1 MDQIVFSPNSQ
12 DLSALVASRLCHDL
26 GNPLGAVSNGVEL
39 LQMSGMANSPEM
51 ALIADALRDTEA
63 RLRFF
68 RIAYGA
74 ARPDQHISER
84 EARNIL
90 SQMYS
95 AGRLTVDWLLTGDLP
110 RHHVKSAFL
119 MIACAEAALPMG
131 GHITIAQP
139 ERGTV
144 TVSADGPRILHDL
157 SGLAWLGGAS
167 HSTPSPREVQFLML
181 LKEAAEIGAEISLS
195 LSDTRVQISL
205 QGSRL

>member
-51 ALIADALRDTEA
+51 ALIADALRDTDA

-74 ARPDQHISER
+74 ARPDRHISER

-90 SQMYS
+90 SQMCG

-119 MIACAEAALPMG
+119 TIACAEAALPVG

-139 ERGTV
+139 EHGTLIV
-144 TVSADGPRILHDL
+144 GADGPRILHDL

-167 HSTPSPREVQFLML
+167 HSTPSPRGVQFLML
-181 LKEAAEIGAEISLS
+181 LKEAADIGAEISLS

>member
-90 SQMYS
+90 SQMYG

-131 GHITIAQP
+131 GGISQ
-139 ERGTV
+139 
-144 TVSADGPRILHDL
+144 
-157 SGLAWLGGAS
+157 S
-167 HSTPSPREVQFLML
+167 HSQS
-181 LKEAAEIGAEISLS
+181 AA
-195 LSDTRVQISL
+195 RL
-205 QGSRL
+205 QSALTGHGSCATYQVWHGSAGPVTAPQARARCNS

>member
-68 RIAYGA
+68 RIAYGV

-119 MIACAEAALPMG
+119 MIACAEAALPRG
-131 GHITIAQP
+131 GISQ
-139 ERGTV
+139 
-144 TVSADGPRILHDL
+144 
-157 SGLAWLGGAS
+157 S
-167 HSTPSPREVQFLML
+167 HSPS
-181 LKEAAEIGAEISLS
+181 AA
-195 LSDTRVQISL
+195 QL
-205 QGSRL
+205 QSAQTGHGSCTTCQVWHGSAGPVTAPQARARCNS

>member
-74 ARPDQHISER
+74 ARPEQPISER

-90 SQMYS
+90 SQMYG

-131 GHITIAQP
+131 GAYHNRTA
-139 ERGTV
+139 R
-144 TVSADGPRILHDL
+144 ARH
-157 SGLAWLGGAS
+157 AY
-167 HSTPSPREVQFLML
+167 
-181 LKEAAEIGAEISLS
+181 
-195 LSDTRVQISL
+195 
-205 QGSRL
+205 SRR

>member
-39 LQMSGMANSPEM
+39 LQMSGMANSREM

-74 ARPDQHISER
+74 ARPDQHISES

-95 AGRLTVDWLLTGDLP
+95 AGRQTVDWLLTGDLP

-139 ERGTV
+139 ERGTL
-144 TVSADGPRILHDL
+144 TVGADGPRILHDL

-181 LKEAAEIGAEISLS
+181 LKEAADIGAEISLS

-205 QGSRL
+205 QGSQL

>member
-1 MDQIVFSPNSQ
+1 M
-12 DLSALVASRLCHDL
+12 SALVASRLCHDL

-74 ARPDQHISER
+74 ARPDQHISGR

-90 SQMYS
+90 SQMYG
-95 AGRLTVDWLLTGDLP
+95 AGRLTVDWLLKGDLP

-131 GHITIAQP
+131 GHITIAKP
-139 ERGTV
+139 ERGTL
-144 TVSADGPRILHDL
+144 TVGADGPRILRDL

-167 HSTPSPREVQFLML
+167 HSTPSPREVQFLIL
-181 LKEAAEIGAEISLS
+181 LKEAADIGAEISLS

>member
-90 SQMYS
+90 SQMYG
-95 AGRLTVDWLLTGDLP
+95 AGRITVDWLLTGDLP

-131 GHITIAQP
+131 GGISQ
-139 ERGTV
+139 
-144 TVSADGPRILHDL
+144 
-157 SGLAWLGGAS
+157 S
-167 HSTPSPREVQFLML
+167 HSQS
-181 LKEAAEIGAEISLS
+181 AA
-195 LSDTRVQISL
+195 RL
-205 QGSRL
+205 QSALTGHGSCATYQVWHGSAGPVTAPQARARCNS

>member
-1 MDQIVFSPNSQ
+1 
-12 DLSALVASRLCHDL
+12 
-26 GNPLGAVSNGVEL
+26 
-39 LQMSGMANSPEM
+39 MSGMANSPEM

-90 SQMYS
+90 SQMYG
-95 AGRLTVDWLLTGDLP
+95 AGRLTVDWLLTRDLP

-119 MIACAEAALPMG
+119 MIACAEAALPME
-131 GHITIAQP
+131 GHITISQP
-139 ERGTV
+139 ERGTL
-144 TVSADGPRILHDL
+144 TVGADGPWILHDL

-181 LKEAAEIGAEISLS
+181 LKEAADIGAEISLS

-205 QGSRL
+205 QGARL

>member
-39 LQMSGMANSPEM
+39 LQISGMANSPEM

-63 RLRFF
+63 QLRFF

-90 SQMYS
+90 SQMYG
-95 AGRLTVDWLLTGDLP
+95 AGRLTVDWLLMGDLP

-119 MIACAEAALPMG
+119 IIACAEAALPMG

-139 ERGTV
+139 ERGTL
-144 TVSADGPRILHDL
+144 TVGADGPRILHDL
-157 SGLAWLGGAS
+157 SDLAWLGGAS

-181 LKEAAEIGAEISLS
+181 LKEAADIGAEISLI

>member
-12 DLSALVASRLCHDL
+12 NLSALVASRLCHDL

-74 ARPDQHISER
+74 ARPDQHISGR

-90 SQMYS
+90 SQMYG
-95 AGRLTVDWLLTGDLP
+95 AGRLTVDWLLKGDLP

-131 GHITIAQP
+131 GHITIAKP
-139 ERGTV
+139 ERGTL
-144 TVSADGPRILHDL
+144 TVGADGPRILRDL

-167 HSTPSPREVQFLML
+167 HSTPSPREVQFLIL
-181 LKEAAEIGAEISLS
+181 LKEAADIGAEISLS

>member
-119 MIACAEAALPMG
+119 MIACAQAALPMG
-131 GHITIAQP
+131 GAYHNRTARARHSYSRRRRATDLARLVRSGMAR
-139 ERGTV
+139 RGQSQHPKPARGAIPDAV
-144 TVSADGPRILHDL
+144 E
-157 SGLAWLGGAS
+157 GG
-167 HSTPSPREVQFLML
+167 R
-181 LKEAAEIGAEISLS
+181 
-195 LSDTRVQISL
+195 
-205 QGSRL
+205 

>member
-1 MDQIVFSPNSQ
+1 
-12 DLSALVASRLCHDL
+12 
-26 GNPLGAVSNGVEL
+26 
-39 LQMSGMANSPEM
+39 
-51 ALIADALRDTEA
+51 
-63 RLRFF
+63 
-68 RIAYGA
+68 
-74 ARPDQHISER
+74 
-84 EARNIL
+84 
-90 SQMYS
+90 
-95 AGRLTVDWLLTGDLP
+95 
-110 RHHVKSAFL
+110 

-167 HSTPSPREVQFLML
+167 NSTPSPREVQFLML

-195 LSDTRVQISL
+195 LSDTRLQIKL

>member
-63 RLRFF
+63 RLQFF

-95 AGRLTVDWLLTGDLP
+95 AGRLTVDWLLMGDLP

-144 TVSADGPRILHDL
+144 KVGADGPRILHDL

-181 LKEAAEIGAEISLS
+181 LTEAAEIGAEISLS
-195 LSDTRVQISL
+195 LSDTRLQIKL
-205 QGSRL
+205 HGSRL

>member
-84 EARNIL
+84 EARNIM
-90 SQMYS
+90 SQMYG
-95 AGRLTVDWLLTGDLP
+95 AGRLRVDWLLTGDLP

-131 GHITIAQP
+131 GGISQ
-139 ERGTV
+139 
-144 TVSADGPRILHDL
+144 
-157 SGLAWLGGAS
+157 S
-167 HSTPSPREVQFLML
+167 HSQS
-181 LKEAAEIGAEISLS
+181 AA
-195 LSDTRVQISL
+195 RL
-205 QGSRL
+205 QSALTGHGSCATYQVWHGSAGPVTAPQARARCNS

>member
-26 GNPLGAVSNGVEL
+26 DNPLGAVSNGVEL

-110 RHHVKSAFL
+110 HHHVKSAFL

-139 ERGTV
+139 ERGTL
-144 TVSADGPRILHDL
+144 TVGADGPRILRDL

-181 LKEAAEIGAEISLS
+181 LKEATDIGAEISFS